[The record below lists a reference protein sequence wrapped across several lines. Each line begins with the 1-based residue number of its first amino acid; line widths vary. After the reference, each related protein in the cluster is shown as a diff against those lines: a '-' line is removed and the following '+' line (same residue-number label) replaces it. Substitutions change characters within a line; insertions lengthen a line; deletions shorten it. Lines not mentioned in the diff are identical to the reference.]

1 MDNRPKFKEVVP
13 PEIIREQDGGGALEL
28 RTGQS
33 KRDRFP
39 SPDDPVFAKTP
50 AAAVLVAELSTS
62 CLKSRRLLLTWPP
75 FTATFELNQDQAT
88 LATAALKPNSSPDHF
103 LVSTTQDDLNDV
115 EFTLRAEDA
124 GGDAE
129 MLAGTSLV
137 VESSQIDRSGFAD
150 G

>member
-1 MDNRPKFKEVVP
+1 MTRESAVSLGRDIDFDGSAGGTKLLGITVRPTEENQEFLLWVTL
-13 PEIIREQDGGGALEL
+13 IGREKGS
-28 RTGQS
+28 GQ
-33 KRDRFP
+33 P
-39 SPDDPVFAKTP
+39 
-50 AAAVLVAELSTS
+50 L
-62 CLKSRRLLLTWPP
+62 
-75 FTATFELNQDQAT
+75 ATFELNQDQAT